1 MRKMQIFKM
10 GSRYRVKVF
19 SALTVYFGVDVR
31 EISQTS
37 ACKTVCGGPGLLVGP
52 IRFVSAALL
61 KSVFSV

>member
-10 GSRYRVKVF
+10 GSRYRVSVF

-37 ACKTVCGGPGLLVGP
+37 VQNGMRRTGAACRPDSICFR
-52 IRFVSAALL
+52 RFV
-61 KSVFSV
+61 KVRF

>member
-19 SALTVYFGVDVR
+19 SVLTVYFGVDVR

-37 ACKTVCGGPGLLVGP
+37 VQNGMRRTGLLVGP

>member
-37 ACKTVCGGPGLLVGP
+37 VQNGMRRTGLPVGP
-52 IRFVSAALL
+52 IRFVSAA
-61 KSVFSV
+61 F

>member
-1 MRKMQIFKM
+1 M
-10 GSRYRVKVF
+10 KVF
-19 SALTVYFGVDVR
+19 SVLTVYFGVDVR

-37 ACKTVCGGPGLLVGP
+37 VQNGMRRTGLLVGP